1 MYQYQYAN
9 SGPGSVSPGSICF
22 VKKVVP
28 GSFYQGREIF
38 GKTEGVN
45 LPSTLLKLLE
55 FLHRLFFPRRPGN
68 TFVYHFASQLCH
80 LFTTLSLSV
89 TMMIPMSK

>member
-1 MYQYQYAN
+1 MYAN
-9 SGPGSVSPGSICF
+9 SGPGSVSPGPICF
-22 VKKVVP
+22 VTKVAP

-45 LPSTLLKLLE
+45 LPSMLLKLLE
-55 FLHRLFFPRRPGN
+55 FLHRFGN